1 MPYEAVAR
9 RFNALGLIEPVDP
22 ELRPFHDRPA
32 RVLIAYRFADPCLAS
47 IADPALRAL
56 PPIGGIDQVA
66 DTTDA
71 LNHVETFRRFRDVR
85 HERLRPRLL
94 GVEEHLSPAS

>member
-1 MPYEAVAR
+1 MAYEAVAR

-56 PPIGGIDQVA
+56 PPIGGIDQVV

-71 LNHVETFRRFRDVR
+71 LNQSRRSAASGTCG